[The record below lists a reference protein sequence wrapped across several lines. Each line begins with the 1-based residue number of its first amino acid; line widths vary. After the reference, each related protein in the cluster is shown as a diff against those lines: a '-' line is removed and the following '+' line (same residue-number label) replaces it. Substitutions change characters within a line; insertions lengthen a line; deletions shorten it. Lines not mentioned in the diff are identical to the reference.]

1 MPDARILIAPGCPHC
16 GSVTEILTGLVK
28 EGLIGQLEI
37 INLSVHPEA
46 AAEAGTRSVPWF
58 RIGEYSFTGAH
69 SAGEIRSWAEKAAQ
83 GEGWTAYYHDLL
95 DNRQLEETAA
105 SLKEHPDRLCPLIAS
120 LDDKELPMVVKI
132 GIGALLE
139 DFEGDEAL
147 VQCIPELQALTE
159 SEDPAT
165 RADACH
171 YLGLTGSQQVI
182 SIVEKLSNDED
193 RHVREI
199 VTDVLEELGQSAEE

>member
-1 MPDARILIAPGCPHC
+1 MTPDARLLIAPGCPHC

-69 SAGEIRSWAEKAAQ
+69 TVSEIRSWAEKAAQ

-95 DNRQLEETAA
+95 DNRQLEEAAA
-105 SLKEHPDRLCPLIAS
+105 SLKENPDRLCSLIAS
-120 LDDKELPMVVKI
+120 LDDKDLPMVVKI
-132 GIGALLE
+132 GIGAVLE
-139 DFEGDEAL
+139 DFEGEPSLLA
-147 VQCIPELQALTE
+147 CTAELEKLTE
-159 SEDPAT
+159 SEDPTT

-171 YLGLTGSQQVI
+171 YLGLTGSKDI
-182 SIVEKLSNDED
+182 LAIIRKLADDED
-193 RHVREI
+193 QHVREI
-199 VTDVLEELGQSAEE
+199 VSDVLEELAGD